1 MILRAACM
9 INDAAEHLSTTS
21 IILHALTG
29 PFVECLQVY
38 LSIKRVCACATLPAL
53 LPVVLCCCAPTEF
66 MPAAVDPEAPKASRP
81 ALCLVSDAGVQP
93 GSAFSCDAS
102 ENYMRRLC
110 PCIKGPGSSSS
121 SKSSSST
128 KASSRG
134 SGQEEGGSRGEGDRQ
149 GVSSSS
155 KSSGSSSRGG
165 DAAAVPA
172 DKQQQQEQQV
182 VSGPGQLGATQTEGV
197 GDDAAETG
205 AADGEGGAAEDPEY
219 DEDPNRGD
227 EGN

>member
-1 MILRAACM
+1 MCVPLYQ
-9 INDAAEHLSTTS
+9 L
-21 IILHALTG
+21 
-29 PFVECLQVY
+29 V
-38 LSIKRVCACATLPAL
+38 PAL
-53 LPVVLCCCAPTEF
+53 LPVLCCCCASTEF

-93 GSAFSCDAS
+93 GGAFSCDAS

-110 PCIKGPGSSSS
+110 PCVKGSGSSS
-121 SKSSSST
+121 SKSSST
-128 KASSRG
+128 KASSSG
-134 SGQEEGGSRGEGDRQ
+134 SGQEEGSSRGEADRQ

-172 DKQQQQEQQV
+172 DKKQQQQQEQ
-182 VSGPGQLGATQTEGV
+182 GPDQLGATQTEGV

-205 AADGEGGAAEDPEY
+205 AADGEGNAAEGQEY